1 MSTPQKEIAQRIRK
15 AREYFGLSARAIA
28 DKYGVTAKSWLR
40 WETGESAIPSTVIHF
55 LHDEFGVSPN
65 WLITGEG
72 AIVLVPSY
80 IDLVDSF
87 NSYRRV
93 FAASDTMENAIGS
106 FVSAYNEGLIGK
118 VSGLDKI
125 NSLLLVEA
133 LESVKNASFKPSDLP
148 QNVVHDDFI
157 HVPLHDVQGSCGDG
171 AVIHSEQIVDY
182 LAFKREWISRVATD
196 PKRLALIEAAGDS
209 MMPTISSGDLL
220 LIDLCVT
227 RVEQDAIYAIN
238 VEGML
243 YIKRIQKRLDG
254 TVIVKSDNPAYEEQR
269 FNTSEAEA
277 LRIVGRVIWM
287 GKRV

>member
-1 MSTPQKEIAQRIRK
+1 MRLVMNQSDMAK
-15 AREYFGLSARAIA
+15 AA
-28 DKYGVTAKSWLR
+28 GVTKKTQGLYEKGVRFPDARYLATVAEVGVDVYYVLTGNRMVTAPPKPANELLNEVIAEIENIDDVIEVDVVPEDGAIPHLPSDFAKS
-40 WETGESAIPSTVIHF
+40 
-55 LHDEFGVSPN
+55 
-65 WLITGEG
+65 LI
-72 AIVLVPSY
+72 
-80 IDLVDSF
+80 
-87 NSYRRV
+87 
-93 FAASDTMENAIGS
+93 
-106 FVSAYNEGLIGK
+106 
-118 VSGLDKI
+118 DKI
-125 NSLLLVEA
+125 RVLAQADECDDLKKRLMFAKLAGND
-133 LESVKNASFKPSDLP
+133 SD
-148 QNVVHDDFI
+148 VVAAKFVT
-157 HVPLHDVQGSCGDG
+157 VPLHDVQGSCGDG
-171 AVIHSEQIVDY
+171 SVIHSEQIVDY

-209 MMPTISSGDLL
+209 MMPTIHSGDLL

-269 FNTSEAEA
+269 FNASEAEA

>member
-1 MSTPQKEIAQRIRK
+1 MSTLDVIVDRIKQFSGVDRDAEVAEVLGISKGKLATAK
-15 AREYFGLSARAIA
+15 ARGSIPYRDLVAYSM
-28 DKYGVTAKSWLR
+28 KSGASLDWL
-40 WETGESAIPSTVIHF
+40 
-55 LHDEFGVSPN
+55 L
-65 WLITGEG
+65 TGEG
-72 AIVLVPSY
+72 PAKRSTRRSILA
-80 IDLVDSF
+80 VDD
-87 NSYRRV
+87 NDW
-93 FAASDTMENAIGS
+93 AAK
-106 FVSAYNEGLIGK
+106 FV
-118 VSGLDKI
+118 
-125 NSLLLVEA
+125 
-133 LESVKNASFKPSDLP
+133 
-148 QNVVHDDFI
+148 

-171 AVIHSEQIVDY
+171 SVIHSEQIVDY

-209 MMPTISSGDLL
+209 MMPTIHSGDLL

-269 FNTSEAEA
+269 FDSAGAEA